1 MTTMDSDSESQDSDD
16 GRRFRFEATRKDYV
30 HPEAKLGKHSRSKSE
45 CKSGYDDV
53 DYRDRKEKS
62 KHDSGRR
69 EHRSSKEQDV
79 DNRDL
84 KHSAKYSKHTHESR
98 SSRREDSKDYRSS
111 RDVSIDSKSS
121 ALSSKR
127 KTRDTKRYRDQDRG
141 EHRKHRSQERS
152 HSRNDDD
159 RSQNDKYRN
168 KSHEKYKRHSRDRS
182 RDRSYQSH
190 KSRSSDH
197 GRFRGEL
204 ERHNSHK
211 RIPIKEDVDQQLQE
225 LSSPK
230 NPEPGRTDN
239 ELLTKK
245 DLSESQEY
253 KELDLSEFDVLSE
266 TDENLSDGSDV
277 GNRCLFSRHHKT
289 KTKKRNSNDE
299 CESATKKQAIES
311 EHSDGSPKVNARKND
326 VSSGSSNNNPGAVS
340 DSALGIASPILT
352 EITEDRINIVDERCE
367 PESREKT
374 VDLNSEEENFSND
387 EKASSRLGNSDSSKA
402 TEIGAVEEDTTY
414 GPNLPP
420 PLIVDSSSNVKP
432 VKTTNFI
439 GPCLPEIDERN
450 VTERSDVDTSCND
463 ENDLSQEDSDADSD
477 MIFGPALPP
486 HLLEQTCSDE
496 TKAKIIGPAISNAI
510 KSTDNDETEQP
521 ESENEDEIGPLPAN
535 HPALR
540 TSNVYKQLEQ
550 RAQQIKNE
558 KKDEDDGDLKQ
569 REEWMTELPPAQVSN
584 LGLAPRKFRVRTGPD
599 MSDRSCWTDTPAK
612 KAEKQR
618 QREEDAF
625 YNFKTST
632 TEPPSQESNE
642 TEGGKSRKREKSLL
656 EVHQSKLEKKK
667 KKEEKK
673 AKLSGQTVRRPF
685 DRDIDLQINRF
696 DQAQKNAII
705 SKAQYLDE
713 RFSRGKI

>member
-45 CKSGYDDV
+45 CKSSYDDV
-53 DYRDRKEKS
+53 EYRDRKDKS
-62 KHDSGRR
+62 KHDSSRR

-168 KSHEKYKRHSRDRS
+168 KSREKYKRHSRDRS

-211 RIPIKEDVDQQLQE
+211 RTPIKEDVDQQLQE
-225 LSSPK
+225 LSSPR
-230 NPEPGRTDN
+230 NAEPGRTDN

-299 CESATKKQAIES
+299 CESSTKKQSIES

-326 VSSGSSNNNPGAVS
+326 TSSGSSNNNPGAVS

-352 EITEDRINIVDERCE
+352 ELTGDRINIVDERCK

-374 VDLNSEEENFSND
+374 VDLNSGEDNFSSND
-387 EKASSRLGNSDSSKA
+387 KTSSRLGNCDSSKA
-402 TEIGAVEEDTTY
+402 TETSAVEEDPTY
-414 GPNLPP
+414 GPTLPP
-420 PLIVDSSSNVKP
+420 PLIVDSSSNIKP

-463 ENDLSQEDSDADSD
+463 ENDLSREDSDADSD

-496 TKAKIIGPAISNAI
+496 TKVRIIGPALSNVI
-510 KSTDNDETEQP
+510 KSSNSDEIEQA
-521 ESENEDEIGPLPAN
+521 ESENEDAIGPLPAN

-558 KKDEDDGDLKQ
+558 KKDEDDGALKQ

-618 QREEDAF
+618 QREEEAF

-632 TEPPSQESNE
+632 TEPSQESRE

-696 DQAQKNAII
+696 DQSQKNAII

>member
-16 GRRFRFEATRKDYV
+16 GRRFRFEATRKDNV
-30 HPEAKLGKHSRSKSE
+30 HPEAKLGKHSRSKSD
-45 CKSGYDDV
+45 CKSSYNDAE
-53 DYRDRKEKS
+53 YRDRKEKS
-62 KHDSGRR
+62 KHDSSRR
-69 EHRSSKEQDV
+69 EHRSSKEQDAT
-79 DNRDL
+79 DRDL
-84 KHSAKYSKHTHESR
+84 KHSGKYSKHSHESR
-98 SSRREDSKDYRSS
+98 SSRREDGKDYRST

-121 ALSSKR
+121 AVSSKR
-127 KTRDTKRYRDQDRG
+127 KTRDAKRYRDQDRG

-152 HSRNDDD
+152 HSRTEDD

-190 KSRSSDH
+190 KPRSSDH

-211 RIPIKEDVDQQLQE
+211 RAKEDADQRLQE

-230 NPEPGRTDN
+230 NAEQGRTDN
-239 ELLTKK
+239 ELLTKRN
-245 DLSESQEY
+245 LSMESQEY

-277 GNRCLFSRHHKT
+277 GNKCSLSRHHKA

-299 CESATKKQAIES
+299 CENSTKKQAIES
-311 EHSDGSPKVNARKND
+311 EHSEGSPKVNERKND
-326 VSSGSSNNNPGAVS
+326 MSSGSSNNNPGAVS
-340 DSALGIASPILT
+340 DSALGSASPILT
-352 EITEDRINIVDERCE
+352 EITEDSTNIVDERCK
-367 PESREKT
+367 PELMN
-374 VDLNSEEENFSND
+374 LNSEEGNFSST
-387 EKASSRLGNSDSSKA
+387 EKASLRVSNCDSPKVTDVS
-402 TEIGAVEEDTTY
+402 AVEEDSSY
-414 GPNLPP
+414 GPSLPP
-420 PLIVDSSSNVKP
+420 PLIADSSSNAKP
-432 VKTTNFI
+432 VKATNFI
-439 GPCLPEIDERN
+439 GPCLPEIDAQDL
-450 VTERSDVDTSCND
+450 TERSDVDTTSGND
-463 ENDLSQEDSDADSD
+463 QIVLSREDSDGDAD
-477 MIFGPALPP
+477 ITFGPALPP
-486 HLLEQTCSDE
+486 HLIQQACSDE
-496 TKAKIIGPAISNAI
+496 TKTKIIGPALSNFA
-510 KSTDNDETEQP
+510 KFEDNKETEQA
-521 ESENEDEIGPLPAN
+521 ESENEDAIGPLPVD

-558 KKDEDDGDLKQ
+558 KKDEDDSTLNQ

-584 LGLAPRKFRVRTGPD
+584 LGLAPRKFRVRAGPD

-612 KAEKQR
+612 RAEKQR
-618 QREEDAF
+618 QREEEVL
-625 YNFKTST
+625 NNLKKPP
-632 TEPPSQESNE
+632 TEPTKESNE
-642 TEGGKSRKREKSLL
+642 TESGKSRKREKSLL

-673 AKLSGQTVRRPF
+673 AKLTGQTIRRPF

-696 DQAQKNAII
+696 DQAQKNAVI

>member
-1 MTTMDSDSESQDSDD
+1 MDSDSESQDSDD
-16 GRRFRFEATRKDYV
+16 GRRFRFEATRKDNV
-30 HPEAKLGKHSRSKSE
+30 HPEAKLGKQLRSKSE
-45 CKSGYDDV
+45 CKSSYDDV
-53 DYRDRKEKS
+53 EYKDRKEKS
-62 KHDSGRR
+62 KHDGSRR

-84 KHSAKYSKHTHESR
+84 KHAAKYSKHTHESR
-98 SSRREDSKDYRSS
+98 GSRREESKDYRSA
-111 RDVSIDSKSS
+111 RDVSIDSKNS

-152 HSRNDDD
+152 HSRNEED

-190 KSRSSDH
+190 KPRSSDH
-197 GRFRGEL
+197 GRLRGEL

-211 RIPIKEDVDQQLQE
+211 RALIKEDVDQHLQE
-225 LSSPK
+225 PSSPK
-230 NPEPGRTDN
+230 NAEQGRTDS
-239 ELLTKK
+239 ELLTKR
-245 DLSESQEY
+245 DLSTESQEY

-266 TDENLSDGSDV
+266 TDENLSDGSDI
-277 GNRCLFSRHHKT
+277 GNRCSFSRHHKT

-299 CESATKKQAIES
+299 YENSTKKQAIES
-311 EHSDGSPKVNARKND
+311 EHSEGSPKVNARKND
-326 VSSGSSNNNPGAVS
+326 ISSGSSNNNPGAIS

-352 EITEDRINIVDERCE
+352 EITEDGINIVDERCK

-374 VDLNSEEENFSND
+374 VDLNSKEENFSSI
-387 EKASSRLGNSDSSKA
+387 EKPSLRLSNCDSPKA
-402 TEIGAVEEDTTY
+402 TEISAVEEYSTY
-414 GPNLPP
+414 GLILPS
-420 PLIVDSSSNVKP
+420 PLIADSSSNIKS

-439 GPCLPEIDERN
+439 GPCLPENNTQN
-450 VTERSDVDTSCND
+450 VTERFDIDGTSHND
-463 ENDLSQEDSDADSD
+463 QNDLSQEDSDADSD

-486 HLLEQTCSDE
+486 HLLEQTCSNE
-496 TKAKIIGPAISNAI
+496 TKTKIIGPILSNVI
-510 KSTDNDETEQP
+510 KSFDNDEIERA
-521 ESENEDEIGPLPAN
+521 ESENEDAIGPLPAD

-558 KKDEDDGDLKQ
+558 QKDEDDSTLNQ

-584 LGLAPRKFRVRTGPD
+584 LGLTTRKFRVRTGPD

-618 QREEDAF
+618 QREEEAF

-632 TEPPSQESNE
+632 REPSKE
-642 TEGGKSRKREKSLL
+642 THEIEGGKSRKREKSLL
-656 EVHQSKLEKKK
+656 EVHQSKLEKRK
-667 KKEEKK
+667 KKEEKE
-673 AKLSGQTVRRPF
+673 AKLAGQTVRRPF

-696 DQAQKNAII
+696 DQTQKNAII

-713 RFSRGKI
+713 RFSHGKI